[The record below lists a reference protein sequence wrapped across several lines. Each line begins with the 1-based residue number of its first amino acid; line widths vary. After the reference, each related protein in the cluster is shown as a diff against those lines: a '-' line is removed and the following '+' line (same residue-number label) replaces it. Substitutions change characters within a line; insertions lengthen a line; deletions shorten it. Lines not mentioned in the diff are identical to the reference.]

1 MRLLNTIDATYL
13 SIVLTHTKHFRPIPV
28 VDSVR
33 AKTSARKRKRD
44 SELLNPILTAVYP
57 FLSAGLEWARPY
69 DLTCVRSTCMGPI
82 SLWRVPRTNFSVIA
96 PQSPFSDKLNRD
108 IGKTPSRNSC
118 IGKKEPV

>member
-69 DLTCVRSTCMGPI
+69 DLTCVV
-82 SLWRVPRTNFSVIA
+82 L
-96 PQSPFSDKLNRD
+96 
-108 IGKTPSRNSC
+108 
-118 IGKKEPV
+118 